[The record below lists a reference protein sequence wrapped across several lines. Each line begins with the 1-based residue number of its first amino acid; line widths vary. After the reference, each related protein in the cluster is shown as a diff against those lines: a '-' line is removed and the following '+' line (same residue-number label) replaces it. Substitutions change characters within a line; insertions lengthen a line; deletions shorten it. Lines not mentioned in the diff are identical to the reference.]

1 MGRWLQLWESLGES
15 LITAALFAAVG
26 VSIGVGKLMA
36 SGEPL
41 SARLVIGR
49 AISTGG
55 IAMAAGAVLVWVP
68 GLSLLGQI
76 GVAAALASLGVSG
89 LERIFARVTGA
100 GAPSAPPTSS
110 EAGHD

>member
-1 MGRWLQLWESLGES
+1 MQRLLQIWETIGES
-15 LITAALFAAVG
+15 LLTSLLFAAVG

-41 SARLVIGR
+41 SPRLVVGR

-68 GLSLLGQI
+68 GLPLLGQI
-76 GVAAALASLGVSG
+76 GVAAALASLGTSG
-89 LERIFARVTGA
+89 LERIFVRMTGR
-100 GAPSAPPTSS
+100 GA
-110 EAGHD
+110 ENE

>member
-1 MGRWLQLWESLGES
+1 MPEKELTGIGG
-15 LITAALFAAVG
+15 LIEALSTAALFAFVG

-41 SARLVIGR
+41 SARLLIGR

-68 GLSLLGQI
+68 SLPLLGQI
-76 GVAAALASLGVSG
+76 GIAAGLASLGTSG
-89 LERIFARVTGA
+89 LERLFSKAIGA
-100 GAPSAPPTSS
+100 TRR
-110 EAGHD
+110 AGDE